1 MATPLNA
8 ESVHGRKVTRSCLEC
23 RQRKVKCIWPDDA
36 DACRPCLERRRT
48 CIPQVVALRDN
59 HTGRITSRDRI
70 AKLESTVAQ
79 LSQIVRRLEGNAST
93 PSTYMVTDRHAASGR
108 VNAAPDDEQGSES
121 DSSDL
126 SPVNPPTHLRQLFE
140 DGPLD
145 FSDRSPMQSAPHAK
159 QHTSGSRLHRA
170 STVLRQYMP
179 SREDVATIS
188 AHAAHWLMIT
198 RALFIM
204 PYGANAESELLPLW
218 DQVQDP
224 DAHPASIAVLLLS
237 FVMSLQQLPVD
248 EIPELS
254 KGPREGLSY
263 IRQVSDAIETTIVM
277 NDSVAAT
284 MEGLEASLLWLR
296 LQLVQTRIQKVWI
309 CLRRVIA
316 LAELIGLPRAVLQ
329 QSPSERS
336 TTAPTPLPWQ
346 QDRSKRAAEL
356 WMAICSIDKLAGM
369 MFNLPQ
375 STILPNLLR
384 EPVVNGRVNHQ
395 AYLSRLSDIASGIQE
410 VDNQHARGLPPPE
423 LCEKVLRI
431 DGQLRTLAGS
441 LPTGW
446 WQLDT
451 GTLSPDQVIGFF
463 HQYIT
468 IRSHVHLALKNQD
481 SNQFMYSDLVCTEA
495 CRDLARRYAVL
506 RGLLPKG
513 FFACRIIDLQALTA
527 AIFLLIK
534 QHNPGNDVANT
545 SLNGRSE
552 STTSLIEEVVKTM
565 DAGSKAAAG
574 RFARESAQAIRAVAA
589 LLNSRDAS
597 GQHSLSL
604 QVPLLGRIDVRRKA
618 RGLAAPILPQQHE
631 PAGSWK
637 QAKNGLHA
645 QAEAAEPLLYN
656 NEDQSW
662 LMEISSMPAF
672 LSGDGEGGMVAESW
686 LQWEGLD

>member
-1 MATPLNA
+1 
-8 ESVHGRKVTRSCLEC
+8 
-23 RQRKVKCIWPDDA
+23 
-36 DACRPCLERRRT
+36 
-48 CIPQVVALRDN
+48 
-59 HTGRITSRDRI
+59 
-70 AKLESTVAQ
+70 
-79 LSQIVRRLEGNAST
+79 
-93 PSTYMVTDRHAASGR
+93 MVSDKHAVSGR

-145 FSDRSPMQSAPHAK
+145 FSDRSPMQSAAHAK

-329 QSPSERS
+329 QSPSETS

-534 QHNPGNDVANT
+534 QHSPGNDVANT

-604 QVPLLGRIDVRRKA
+604 QVPLLGRIDVRRKE
-618 RGLAAPILPQQHE
+618 RGLAAPILPQHNE

-637 QAKNGLHA
+637 QVKNGLHA
-645 QAEAAEPLLYN
+645 QAEAAEPLSYN